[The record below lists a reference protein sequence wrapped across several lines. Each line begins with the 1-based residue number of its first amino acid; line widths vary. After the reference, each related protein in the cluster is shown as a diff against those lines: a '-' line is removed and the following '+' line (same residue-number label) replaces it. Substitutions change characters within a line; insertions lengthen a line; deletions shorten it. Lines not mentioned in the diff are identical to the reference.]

1 MGWCVAGNMALRNR
15 TVVDQRRS
23 AVKAVKDGE
32 RVTDV
37 ARRYEVTR
45 QTLYEWVRREDEFG
59 ADGLE
64 DRSRRPHHSPRQTP
78 AAIEQRLI
86 AERKRWGFGAKKI
99 LRRLVDEEPT
109 IRWPPRST
117 VDAIFKRAGLA
128 APRIRL
134 RRPFAPAPAPQ
145 TFVAIEAGEVM
156 TGDFKGQF
164 RLRNGRLCYPFTVA
178 DPVSRYLYV
187 CEALDRITFE
197 QTWDVLKGVFRSYGM
212 PKALHTDNGIPF
224 GTSGHGRFSSL
235 SVKLMKYGIQPL
247 YSRPGHPQDNGR
259 HERMHRTL
267 KESATIPPAADIAAQ
282 QLVFDHFKQM
292 FNHERPHEALGL
304 DRPIAHHRRPSRP
317 FPAEEPEP
325 VYESYFEIKRVD
337 GYGRMPWDGKQVFF
351 SEAFAHQTIAFE
363 PIDFTRWNVHFSSF
377 LIGTFDSNAR
387 RFR

>member
-1 MGWCVAGNMALRNR
+1 
-15 TVVDQRRS
+15 
-23 AVKAVKDGE
+23 
-32 RVTDV
+32 
-37 ARRYEVTR
+37 
-45 QTLYEWVRREDEFG
+45 
-59 ADGLE
+59 
-64 DRSRRPHHSPRQTP
+64 
-78 AAIEQRLI
+78 
-86 AERKRWGFGAKKI
+86 
-99 LRRLVDEEPT
+99 
-109 IRWPPRST
+109 
-117 VDAIFKRAGLA
+117 
-128 APRIRL
+128 
-134 RRPFAPAPAPQ
+134 
-145 TFVAIEAGEVM
+145 M

-178 DPVSRYLYV
+178 DPVSRYLYA

-197 QTWDVLKGVFRSYGM
+197 QTWDVLKRVFRSYGM

-363 PIDFTRWNVHFSSF
+363 PIDFSRWNVHFSSF